1 MLIKSEIVI
10 LKSMQIRS
18 GKGPE
23 SLGGVLQ
30 NLLKNLG
37 LEKRI
42 KEQKLILDWDK
53 IVGNKIA
60 EKTKAFKIEGNK
72 LFVKVE
78 SPSWRNEL
86 FYLKKDIIN
95 KLNQSVKQEVIKDI
109 IFLK

>member
-1 MLIKSEIVI
+1 LLIKGKNVI
-10 LKSMQIRS
+10 LKPMQIRS
-18 GKGPE
+18 KTGPE

-42 KEQKLILDWDK
+42 NEQKLILNWEK
-53 IVGNKIA
+53 IVGARIA
-60 EKTKAFKIEGNK
+60 EKSKAFKIEGEK

-86 FYLKKDIIN
+86 FYLKKEIID
-95 KLNQSVKQEVIKDI
+95 KLNQSVEQEVIKDI
-109 IFLK
+109 IFIK

>member
-1 MLIKSEIVI
+1 M
-10 LKSMQIRS
+10 
-18 GKGPE
+18 
-23 SLGGVLQ
+23 GGVLQ

>member
-1 MLIKSEIVI
+1 
-10 LKSMQIRS
+10 
-18 GKGPE
+18 
-23 SLGGVLQ
+23 LGGVLQ